1 MLPYQSVP
9 QSAGKRIKN
18 VPATLPPSVGGL
30 NAISSI
36 MGMPALD
43 APLMEN
49 WIPYP
54 DRITSRF
61 GAVDHVTGFANP
73 VQRLWNYT
81 SPTGVET
88 LWGTTDAGIYNAT
101 TAGAAPAASI
111 ALTNGKTS
119 ATMIATGANNY
130 LMVVNGTD
138 TLKQYNGAAWSS
150 VAVFGAVATSIYSYI
165 ETYKQRLYLIRTS
178 TMTMDYLPVNSIAGA
193 PVSYEL
199 GAIFRRGGYLIS
211 LATWTVDGGNG
222 PDDLLAIATSNGEV
236 AVFSGTDPATPADWA
251 FKGVFYIGRPLGPLC
266 FFKYGGDL
274 LFNCEAGLFPLSRA
288 LISASIDRT
297 QSITNKIQPLFAA
310 AAQSFF
316 SNSGWQVIVQPDI
329 PLIIVNVPSTPV
341 RTQYC
346 MHGTGG
352 GWTIFSGWEANCFG
366 RLGGQLYWADTTN
379 KVAKVSGNADF
390 GANIT
395 CTALSAYSQLG
406 YPRNKI
412 TRHIRPYFKANGNF
426 VYNIGYSQDFN
437 STYPTNSISALL
449 SGTTAL
455 WGTGVFGAALWTG
468 ITNVTNSWRT
478 VPDVYSS
485 WKALYIQVVSNS
497 VEISFLGA
505 DLRLILGKDY

>member
-1 MLPYQSVP
+1 MLPYQNKSP
-9 QSAGKRIKN
+9 SAGKRIVN
-18 VPATLPPSVGGL
+18 VPATLPPPVGGL

-43 APLMEN
+43 SPMMEN

-61 GAVDHVTGFANP
+61 GAVNHVTGFANP
-73 VQRLWNYT
+73 VKRLWNYT
-81 SPTGVET
+81 SAGGAET
-88 LWGTTDAGIYNAT
+88 LWATTDAGIYNAT

-111 ALTNGKTS
+111 ALTSGKTI

-130 LMVVNGTD
+130 LMVVNGVD
-138 TLKQYNGAAWSS
+138 TLKRYDGAVWIA
-150 VAVFGAVATSIYSYI
+150 VPVFGAVATSIYSYI
-165 ETYKQRLYLIRTS
+165 ETYKQRLYLIRAS
-178 TMTMDYLPVNSIAGA
+178 TMTLDYLPVNSVAGA

-199 GAIFRRGGYLIS
+199 GAIFRRGGYLMA

-222 PDDLLAIATSNGEV
+222 PDDLLAVATSNGEV

-288 LISASIDRT
+288 LLSASINRT
-297 QSITNKIQPLFAA
+297 QSITNKIQPLFSA

-316 SNSGWQVIVQPDI
+316 SNEGWQVIVQPDI

-352 GWTIFSGWEANCFG
+352 GWTIFTGWEALCFG
-366 RLGGQLYWADTTN
+366 RLGGQLYWADATN
-379 KVAKVSGNADF
+379 KVARVNGNADF

-395 CTALSAYSQLG
+395 CTLLTAYNQLG

-412 TRHIRPYFKANGNF
+412 TKLIRPYFEADGNF

-437 STYPTNSISALL
+437 STYVTNAISVLL
-449 SGTTAL
+449 SGGVSL
-455 WGTGVFGAALWTG
+455 WGSGVWGTSLWSG
-468 ITNVTNSWRT
+468 SSIVTNSWRNI
-478 VPDVYSS
+478 PDIYSS
-485 WKALYIQVVSNS
+485 WKALYLQVVSNA
-497 VEISFLGA
+497 VEVSFFGA
-505 DLRLILGKDY
+505 DLRMTLGKDH